1 MRVLFVSS
9 EAYPLAKT
17 GGLADVSAALPHALA
32 ELGVDVRLV
41 LPGYPCA
48 LDAAAHKIV
57 EQELPRAA
65 GGGTQRGSFEPA
77 CPIVGFRFGWST
89 LLLCSTEEA
98 GSTKTTTAPIGPT
111 TRNGLPISAR

>member
-17 GGLADVSAALPHALA
+17 GGLADVSAALPQALT

-48 LDAAAHKIV
+48 LETAAHKNV
-57 EQELPRAA
+57 EATFRRGAGAA
-65 GGGTQRGSFEPA
+65 PTWL
-77 CPIVGFRFGWST
+77 IST
-89 LLLCSTEEA
+89 SMLSR
-98 GSTKTTTAPIGPT
+98 SRP
-111 TRNGLPISAR
+111 